1 MPVVLKE
8 LPLVI
13 AYKLML
19 VVNSCNPQNGLLKN
33 INKCYIYCYIYIYR
47 ERERERENVIMTKRK
62 CVDKTKLS

>member
-13 AYKLML
+13 TYKLML

-33 INKCYIYCYIYIYR
+33 INKCYIYCYIYIYIER
-47 ERERERENVIMTKRK
+47 ERERERECYN
-62 CVDKTKLS
+62 DKAEMCGQD